1 MDVSK
6 WPILDDSMSTPCHAL
21 TVVATWLLRSPDL
34 NRTAMLFA
42 PMPTPALSVVDC
54 IRLVLPSEIAVIC
67 AMTISP
73 SNVVVQP
80 RYVSDALRPSTVPAH
95 V

>member
-1 MDVSK
+1 MCS
-6 WPILDDSMSTPCHAL
+6 IMNDSMSTPCRAL
-21 TVVATWLLRSPDL
+21 TVVATSLLKSSDL

-42 PMPTPALSVVDC
+42 PMPTPALSVVDG
-54 IRLVLPSEIAVIC
+54 ISSVLPSEIAVIC

-73 SNVVVQP
+73 PNVVVQP
-80 RYVSDALRPSTVPAH
+80 RYVSDERRPSTVPAH

>member
-1 MDVSK
+1 MLASG
-6 WPILDDSMSTPCHAL
+6 IYLDDSGSAQCPAL
-21 TVVATWLLRSPDL
+21 TVVATSLLKSPDL

-42 PMPTPALSVVDC
+42 PMPTPALSVVDF
-54 IRLVLPSEIAVIC
+54 ITSVIPSEIAVIR

-73 SNVVVQP
+73 PNVVVQP
-80 RYVSDALRPSTVPAH
+80 RYVSDVPSSPIVPAH

>member
-1 MDVSK
+1 MNG
-6 WPILDDSMSTPCHAL
+6 SMYAPCRAL
-21 TVVATWLLRSPDL
+21 TVVATSLLKSPDL

-42 PMPTPALSVVDC
+42 PIPIPELSIVDD
-54 IRLVLPSEIAVIC
+54 ISSVLPSEIAVIC

-73 SNVVVQP
+73 PNVVVQP
-80 RYVSDALRPSTVPAH
+80 RYVSDERRPSTVPAH